1 MHVETTGV
9 ARIRHRDTGEEFE
22 IERDEL
28 EWEATDGDGD
38 RQMGPETI
46 YTAEIAHPD
55 LGDLRWE
62 LSEYPV
68 GVTNHVTHNFGAHE
82 LLEDFDI
89 AVILDPEDAEEPF
102 ELTPPPESDD
112 PPGSSQRYYAEDDD
126 FGITA
131 AELANLTADRQV
143 PYLTFWFLGYHE
155 DPAHETP
162 YNGREG
168 GYLYVH
174 GGPYNADDELAT
186 EFGGFASDEAI
197 ELAVEEIQADGIYDW
212 APTSA
217 HPDRRDEGSDYEPLS
232 SLDEL
237 EIDLRRSIRA
247 VEAGEVPQFGTSE
260 EREARF
266 NMRSAFVELAARLPP
281 RERVRGGIGDNNPP
295 PDERFTQEELDETR
309 EAAET
314 VLVELEKDE
323 PDIVA
328 VSKASGILVRIA
340 KYVGRKADM
349 AVDAMAKSFGT
360 GLGIAAVG
368 GVTVLVTG
376 LYEPLVH
383 ALGTIGP
390 WLETVFH
397 FLI

>member
-1 MHVETTGV
+1 MYVETTGV

-28 EWEATDGDGD
+28 EWEAAGGDGD

-68 GVTNHVTHNFGAHE
+68 GVTNHVTHNFGGHE

-102 ELTPPPESDD
+102 VLTPPPESDD

-174 GGPYNADDELAT
+174 GRPYNADDELAT

-197 ELAVEEIQADGIYDW
+197 ELAVEEIQVDGIYDW

-217 HPDRRDEGSDYEPLS
+217 HPDRRDEGSDYEPFHRSMNWRLIFGGRSERWKQARSRSSARQRSVRLAPTCDRRLS
-232 SLDEL
+232 NWQ
-237 EIDLRRSIRA
+237 RA
-247 VEAGEVPQFGTSE
+247 FPHEKGFEV
-260 EREARF
+260 A
-266 NMRSAFVELAARLPP
+266 
-281 RERVRGGIGDNNPP
+281 
-295 PDERFTQEELDETR
+295 
-309 EAAET
+309 
-314 VLVELEKDE
+314 
-323 PDIVA
+323 
-328 VSKASGILVRIA
+328 
-340 KYVGRKADM
+340 
-349 AVDAMAKSFGT
+349 
-360 GLGIAAVG
+360 
-368 GVTVLVTG
+368 
-376 LYEPLVH
+376 
-383 ALGTIGP
+383 
-390 WLETVFH
+390 
-397 FLI
+397 